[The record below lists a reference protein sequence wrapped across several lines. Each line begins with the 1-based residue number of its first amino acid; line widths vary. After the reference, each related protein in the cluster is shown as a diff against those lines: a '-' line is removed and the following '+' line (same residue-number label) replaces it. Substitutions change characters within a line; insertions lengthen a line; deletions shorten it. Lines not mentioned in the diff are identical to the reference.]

1 MAETPAAVVLVGSSL
16 TEASDPVVRA
26 ALALTRARRATLH
39 LAHAVPYPVELFDS
53 TMLSDRVLEELRE
66 KERAALMQELTAQ
79 AERVGVT
86 ADELHGLTVE
96 AGEPHRVLIDL
107 ARKLPAAL
115 VVVGAAE
122 AEGRITRAFG
132 STSGRVVRKTDC
144 PVLVARGELPVPPAR
159 VLLPVD
165 LSPLSL
171 EVARQA
177 LAFLDGIR
185 GAAEP
190 EVEALFVV
198 GEREDRML
206 RASSDGEEEAAAV
219 ARRHLDRFLG
229 TCCTGS
235 ALRPTGTVAEGVP
248 ADEIVHRAEETRP
261 DLVVVG
267 THGRSGFERLMIGS
281 VAADVVR
288 SVPTSVLVIP
298 PATAD

>member
-1 MAETPAAVVLVGSSL
+1 MAETPEAVVLVGSSL
-16 TEASDPVVRA
+16 TKASDAVVRA
-26 ALALTRARRATLH
+26 ALALARARGATLH

-53 TMLSDRVLEELRE
+53 TMLSDRVLAELRE
-66 KERAALMQELTAQ
+66 AEQAALMKELTEQVARLGV
-79 AERVGVT
+79 AE
-86 ADELHGLTVE
+86 DELHGLTVE

-107 ARKLPAAL
+107 ARKLDAAL

-122 AEGRITRAFG
+122 EEGRITRAFG
-132 STSGRVVRKTDC
+132 STAGRVVRKTTC
-144 PVLVARGELPVPPAR
+144 PVLVARGELRVPPER

-171 EVARQA
+171 EVSRSA
-177 LAFLDGIR
+177 LAFLDGVR
-185 GAAEP
+185 GERVP

-206 RASSDGEEEAAAV
+206 RASSHDDEDSAAV

-229 TCCTGS
+229 SCCAAS
-235 ALRPTGTVAEGVP
+235 SLRPAGTVATGVA
-248 ADEIVHRAEETRP
+248 ADEITRRAEETGS
-261 DLVVVG
+261 DLVIVG

-298 PATAD
+298 PETTD